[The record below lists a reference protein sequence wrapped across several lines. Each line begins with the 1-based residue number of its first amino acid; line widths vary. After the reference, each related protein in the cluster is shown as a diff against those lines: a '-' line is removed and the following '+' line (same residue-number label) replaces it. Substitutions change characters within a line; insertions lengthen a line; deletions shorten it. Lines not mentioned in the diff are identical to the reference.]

1 MIKEMLKIVKIF
13 FKSLK
18 MLKQL
23 VLQIIYM
30 LRQKVS
36 VDRRI
41 TFIRYWMQIR
51 WKKEKNINILYLEI
65 LKKSDRIK
73 LTLSYNVESNIVSEK

>member
-1 MIKEMLKIVKIF
+1 
-13 FKSLK
+13 
-18 MLKQL
+18 
-23 VLQIIYM
+23 
-30 LRQKVS
+30 
-36 VDRRI
+36 
-41 TFIRYWMQIR
+41 MQIR

>member
-36 VDRRI
+36 TDRRI